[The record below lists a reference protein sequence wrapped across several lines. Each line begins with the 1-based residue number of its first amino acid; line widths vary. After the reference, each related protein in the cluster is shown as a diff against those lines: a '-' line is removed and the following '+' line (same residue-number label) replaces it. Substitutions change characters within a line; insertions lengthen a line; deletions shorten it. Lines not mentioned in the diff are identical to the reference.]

1 MDSDISEIKKYLV
14 NLKLSTK
21 DLKKL
26 TREVKELLN
35 DPTYV
40 SETDEEEE
48 EEVSQRDI
56 NKLIDEK
63 IEVRVKD
70 GFYYLD

>member
-1 MDSDISEIKKYLV
+1 MDSEISEIKRYLV
-14 NLKLSTK
+14 NLKVSTK

-26 TREVKELLN
+26 TREVKDLLN

-48 EEVSQRDI
+48 EVSQKDI

-63 IEVRVKD
+63 IEGRVKD
-70 GFYYLD
+70 GFYYLH

>member
-1 MDSDISEIKKYLV
+1 MDSEISEIKRYLV
-14 NLKLSTK
+14 NLKVSTK

-26 TREVKELLN
+26 TREVKDLLN

-48 EEVSQRDI
+48 EVSQKDI

-70 GFYYLD
+70 GFYYLH

>member
-1 MDSDISEIKKYLV
+1 MDNELSEIKTYLDT
-14 NLKLSTK
+14 LKVSTK

-26 TREVKELLN
+26 TEEVKEILK
-35 DPTYV
+35 DPTYS
-40 SETDEEEE
+40 SESEEE

-63 IEVRVKD
+63 IDVRVKD
-70 GFYYLD
+70 GFYYLN